1 MLRSPPTTQKCTWLA
16 RTAAL
21 RFSIRVRCRR
31 RRSSLHPA
39 PRHSGSPCRPTT
51 RNCTLRLR
59 SRTRSRSSIVRH
71 GRSSR
76 PRARRHAAP
85 RRVQQARHQSLRLER
100 RQLDRRHRVTR
111 SGVFALALMAL
122 CTAQLEAQ
130 SGGKDLPP
138 GFRSV
143 AGVILNRDSAVTI
156 RAKLGATRER
166 RIDAGHGFYYSWCYV
181 PAGGPSRALL
191 ELMSDAGDM
200 GTPGHALNV
209 IRLRADV
216 PAGDRSACAPLAD
229 SVGLSTPAGLRL
241 GLASAQIREL
251 LGRPTRRGAD

>member
-1 MLRSPPTTQKCTWLA
+1 M
-16 RTAAL
+16 
-21 RFSIRVRCRR
+21 
-31 RRSSLHPA
+31 
-39 PRHSGSPCRPTT
+39 
-51 RNCTLRLR
+51 
-59 SRTRSRSSIVRH
+59 
-71 GRSSR
+71 
-76 PRARRHAAP
+76 
-85 RRVQQARHQSLRLER
+85 
-100 RQLDRRHRVTR
+100 TR

-143 AGVILNRDSAVTI
+143 AGVTLNRDSAVTI

-209 IRLRADV
+209 IRLRTDA

-251 LGRPTRRGAD
+251 LGRPTRRGADSLVYDFDAKEFLSPGSPAYEIWNTLESRESCFDAGPPFANVEATAIVVLRDDRAVEIRLERNDQSVC

>member
-1 MLRSPPTTQKCTWLA
+1 
-16 RTAAL
+16 
-21 RFSIRVRCRR
+21 
-31 RRSSLHPA
+31 
-39 PRHSGSPCRPTT
+39 
-51 RNCTLRLR
+51 
-59 SRTRSRSSIVRH
+59 
-71 GRSSR
+71 
-76 PRARRHAAP
+76 
-85 RRVQQARHQSLRLER
+85 
-100 RQLDRRHRVTR
+100 VTR

-143 AGVILNRDSAVTI
+143 AGVTLNRDSAVTI

-209 IRLRADV
+209 IRLRTDA

-251 LGRPTRRGAD
+251 LGRPTRRGADSLVYDFDAKEFLSPGSPAYEIWNTLESRESCFDAGPPFANVEATAIVVLRDDRAVEIRLERNDQSVC